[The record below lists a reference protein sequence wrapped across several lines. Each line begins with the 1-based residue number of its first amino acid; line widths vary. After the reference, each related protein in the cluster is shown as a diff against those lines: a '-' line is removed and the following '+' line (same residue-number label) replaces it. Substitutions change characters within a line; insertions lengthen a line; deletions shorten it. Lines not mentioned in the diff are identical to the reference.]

1 MAKKQ
6 PDNPGEKTVAAN
18 RRARHDYFIEDSWE
32 AGLVL
37 TGTEVKS
44 MREGK
49 ATITEA
55 YVRLDKNGEAWLV
68 GAHIQ
73 PWAHGNRFNHEL
85 ARPRKLLMHKRE
97 LRRLIGKV
105 NREGFTLVP
114 LKLYFT
120 RGKAK
125 LEVGLGKGKKLHDKR
140 EDTKRADAKRA
151 MDRAKRRHR

>member
-1 MAKKQ
+1 MAKTS
-6 PDNPGEKTVAAN
+6 PPGDKTIAVN
-18 RRARHDYFIEDSWE
+18 RRARHEYFIEDSWE

-44 MREGK
+44 LREGK
-49 ATITEA
+49 ASIVEA
-55 YVRLDKNGEAWLV
+55 FVRLEKNGEAWLQN
-68 GAHIQ
+68 ASIQ

-85 ARPRKLLMHKRE
+85 TRPRKLLMHRRE
-97 LRRLIGKV
+97 LQRLIGKV
-105 NREGFTLVP
+105 NREGYTLIP

-140 EDTKRADAKRA
+140 ESKKDADAKRA
-151 MDRAKRRHR
+151 MDRAKRRLR

>member
-1 MAKKQ
+1 MAKQK
-6 PDNPGEKTVAAN
+6 PDNPGEKTVAVN

-125 LEVGLGKGKKLHDKR
+125 LELGLGKGKKLYDKR
-140 EDTKRADAKRA
+140 EDTKREDAKRA
-151 MDRAKRRHR
+151 MERAKRRHR